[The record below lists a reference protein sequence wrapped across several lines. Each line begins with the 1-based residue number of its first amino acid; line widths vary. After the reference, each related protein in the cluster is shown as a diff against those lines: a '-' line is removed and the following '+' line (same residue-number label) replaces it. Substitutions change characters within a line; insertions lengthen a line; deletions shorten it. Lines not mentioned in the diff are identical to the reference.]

1 MKFIS
6 SQEQNIDTK
15 DDNIA
20 QEYNK
25 LGLPIVNPKEKCF
38 AQHTSKDIGKG
49 ARQNKYYIITHN
61 NIPYDPNGPDGHRE
75 LYLTLELKS
84 VSKQT
89 FDYYLMYLKTKNS
102 LYITRTQRSYING

>member
-6 SQEQNIDTK
+6 SQ
-15 DDNIA
+15 DDRISTDNDLS
-20 QEYNK
+20 EEHYNK
-25 LGLPIVNPKEKCF
+25 LGLPISTQKEKCF
-38 AQHTSKDIGKG
+38 ARFIIKDVGKG
-49 ARQNKYYIITHN
+49 AKQSKYYIMTHN

-75 LYLTLELKS
+75 LYLKLELKS

-102 LYITRTQRSYING
+102 LYMTRTQRSYING